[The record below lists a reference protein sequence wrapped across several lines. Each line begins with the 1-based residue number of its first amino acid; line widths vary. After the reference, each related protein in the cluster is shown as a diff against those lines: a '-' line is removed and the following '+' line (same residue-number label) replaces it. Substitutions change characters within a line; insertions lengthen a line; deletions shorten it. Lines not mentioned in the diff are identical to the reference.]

1 MPPKKKIA
9 ALVKVQLPAGQATPA
24 PPVGTAL
31 GPHGVNIMDF
41 VKQYNAA
48 TEAQR
53 GNIIPVEITIFEDRS
68 FTFVT
73 KTPPAPELIK
83 KALGLDKGSAVPH
96 RDKVGKLSREQA
108 AQHRRDEDARPQ
120 RQRHRGGR
128 EDHRRHRPVDGHH
141 RRRVRPFPA
150 VRGRAAGNR
159 GPDTTR
165 SQECSAARRTK
176 TRPPRSTAT
185 SSTRP

>member
-83 KALGLDKGSAVPH
+83 KALGIDKGSPVPH
-96 RDKVGKLSREQA
+96 KDKVGKLSREQLRSIAETKMPDLNANDVEA
-108 AQHRRDEDARPQ
+108 AEKIIAGTARSM
-120 RQRHRGGR
+120 GITVA
-128 EDHRRHRPVDGHH
+128 D
-141 RRRVRPFPA
+141 
-150 VRGRAAGNR
+150 
-159 GPDTTR
+159 
-165 SQECSAARRTK
+165 
-176 TRPPRSTAT
+176 
-185 SSTRP
+185 